1 MNVKLV
7 LSAAFALSLC
17 VACSGKD
24 SSEPRTS
31 AVETETVET
40 ETVETE
46 TVEVKGESVVPVKFD
61 PSSLLPDSIRKH
73 SYSYKV
79 ERAIERCSEE
89 KEFVL
94 CVCGNVRGLLVFPFN
109 GKKYV
114 CPK

>member
-31 AVETETVET
+31 A
-40 ETVETE
+40 VETE